1 MKSANQGKQKKVF
14 FQMSFKRRMVHLS
27 MVSDGFDAVVHD
39 ALLSSMVRGGD
50 GRGGVCDDPFLHPHT
65 LVGHHDYDQNQWQ

>member
-1 MKSANQGKQKKVF
+1 
-14 FQMSFKRRMVHLS
+14 MSFKRRMVHLS

-65 LVGHHDYDQNQWQ
+65 LVGHHDYDQNQSLTPGTSDAGLIITSHQ

>member
-1 MKSANQGKQKKVF
+1 
-14 FQMSFKRRMVHLS
+14 MVHLS

>member
-1 MKSANQGKQKKVF
+1 
-14 FQMSFKRRMVHLS
+14 MVHLS

-65 LVGHHDYDQNQWQ
+65 LVGHHDYDQINGNNHSPPAQAMLG